1 MDHNV
6 SMLLEK
12 IKVVAEQTRTG
23 AVKAADRAGKKA
35 GEMAQATRLN
45 LQIFDRT
52 TECEVLYKEIGKVI
66 YDIHQG
72 AETDEDVIERK
83 LAQLDV
89 VQGEISELRD
99 ELGALKTVCTCAR
112 CGRQCSRD
120 DAYCAGC
127 GSPL

>member
-1 MDHNV
+1 MDRNV

-12 IKVVAEQTRTG
+12 IKAVAEQTRAG
-23 AVKAADRAGKKA
+23 AVRAADRAGKRA

-45 LQIFDRT
+45 LQIFDRN
-52 TECEVLYKEIGKVI
+52 TECDVLYKEIGKII

-72 AETDEDVIERK
+72 AQTEEDVIERK
-83 LAQLDV
+83 LTQLDALHS
-89 VQGEISELRD
+89 EIAGLRD
-99 ELGALKTVCTCAR
+99 ELSALKTVCICPR

>member
-12 IKVVAEQTRTG
+12 IKVVAEQTRTS

-72 AETDEDVIERK
+72 AETDENVIERK
-83 LAQLDV
+83 LAQLDAL
-89 VQGEISELRD
+89 QGEIKQLRD
-99 ELGALKTVCTCAR
+99 ELSALKTVCTCTR

>member
-12 IKVVAEQTRTG
+12 IKVVAEQTRTS

-89 VQGEISELRD
+89 LQGEISGLRD
-99 ELGALKTVCTCAR
+99 ELSALKTVCTCTR

>member
-1 MDHNV
+1 MEYNV

-23 AVKAADRAGKKA
+23 AVKAADRAGRKA
-35 GEMAQATRLN
+35 NEMAQATRLN
-45 LQIFDRT
+45 LQIFDRN
-52 TECEVLYKEIGKVI
+52 TECEVLYKEIGKLL

-72 AETDEDVIERK
+72 AETKEDAIENK
-83 LAQLDV
+83 LVQLDALH
-89 VQGEISELRD
+89 SELDSLRG
-99 ELGALKTVCTCAR
+99 ELAALKTVCICPH

-127 GSPL
+127 GTAL

>member
-23 AVKAADRAGKKA
+23 AVRAADRAGKKA

-45 LQIFDRT
+45 LQIFDRS
-52 TECEVLYKEIGKVI
+52 TECEVLYKEIGKII

-72 AETDEDVIERK
+72 AQTDEDVIERK
-83 LAQLDV
+83 LAQIDV
-89 VQGEISELRD
+89 LQGEIEDLRA
-99 ELGALKTVCTCAR
+99 ELGSLKTVCTCPR
-112 CGRQCSRD
+112 CGRQCSRE

>member
-23 AVKAADRAGKKA
+23 AVRAADRAGKKA

-45 LQIFDRT
+45 LQIFDRN
-52 TECEVLYKEIGKVI
+52 TECEVLYKEIGKLI
-66 YDIHQG
+66 YDVHQG
-72 AETDEDVIERK
+72 AQTEEADIEHR
-83 LAQLDV
+83 LARLDAIQAEIDQLRT
-89 VQGEISELRD
+89 ELSA
-99 ELGALKTVCTCAR
+99 LGSVCTCPR

>member
-72 AETDEDVIERK
+72 AETDEDVIELK

-89 VQGEISELRD
+89 LQGEIGELRD

>member
-12 IKVVAEQTRTG
+12 IKVVAEQTRTS

-83 LAQLDV
+83 LAQLDAL
-89 VQGEISELRD
+89 QGEIEQLRD
-99 ELGALKTVCTCAR
+99 ELSALKTVCICTR